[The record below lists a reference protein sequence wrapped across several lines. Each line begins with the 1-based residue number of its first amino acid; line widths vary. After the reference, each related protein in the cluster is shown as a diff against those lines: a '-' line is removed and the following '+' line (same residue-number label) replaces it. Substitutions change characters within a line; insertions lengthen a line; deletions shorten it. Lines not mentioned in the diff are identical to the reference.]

1 MQPHEVVATGGVR
14 SPPHHHTWLF
24 SDFSRFSNFQTLKSK
39 LVIFPMSKL
48 HQFLQVDILEHKE
61 KLSFLAQLKI
71 PQDLKL

>member
-1 MQPHEVVATGGVR
+1 MRWWPLAAYGRRHIATRG
-14 SPPHHHTWLF
+14 SFLIF
-24 SDFSRFSNFQTLKSK
+24 QDFQTLKSK